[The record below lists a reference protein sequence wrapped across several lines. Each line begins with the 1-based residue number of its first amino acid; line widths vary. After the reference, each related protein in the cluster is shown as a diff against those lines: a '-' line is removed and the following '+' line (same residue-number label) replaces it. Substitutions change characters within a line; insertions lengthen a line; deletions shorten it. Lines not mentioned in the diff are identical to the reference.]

1 MLHESCFICGAE
13 LAYYSES
20 KPMKC
25 AICGKELESNAEC
38 INSHFVCDVCHQ
50 AEGVEFI
57 ENVCLNSAEKDP
69 YMLANL
75 VMKHKSIKPH
85 GPEHHFL
92 VPAVLLTTYYNFIGE
107 SEKIKPSLAKAK
119 KRSANVLGGFCGFY
133 GTCGAG
139 MGNGIFLSIVLNSS
153 PLSGEE
159 YSLVNMITG
168 KTLLKIAE
176 AGGPRCCKRNTFIA
190 IECAIEFLIEKFNIE
205 LPLSQIACN
214 FSFANKECKYSECRY
229 FV

>member
-1 MLHESCFICGAE
+1 MKHEACFICGAE
-13 LAYYSES
+13 LVYHAES

-25 AICGKELESNAEC
+25 AICGKIFESNAEC
-38 INSHFVCDVCHQ
+38 ANSHFVCDICHQ

-57 ENVCLNSAEKDP
+57 EKVCLNSKEIDP
-69 YMLANL
+69 FKLANL
-75 VMKHKSIKPH
+75 IMKHQSIKPH

-92 VPAVLLTTYYNFIGE
+92 VPAVMLTTYYNFIG
-107 SEKIKPSLAKAK
+107 KTDRIKLSLIKAK

-139 MGNGIFLSIVLNSS
+139 MGNGIFLSIVLNSN
-153 PLSGEE
+153 PLSGDE
-159 YSLVNMITG
+159 YSSVNMITG

-190 IECAIEFLIEKFNIE
+190 IETAVEFLKEKFDIE
-205 LPLSQIACN
+205 IPLSEIRCRY
-214 FSFANKECKYSECRY
+214 SFANKECKFSDCNYYE
-229 FV
+229 